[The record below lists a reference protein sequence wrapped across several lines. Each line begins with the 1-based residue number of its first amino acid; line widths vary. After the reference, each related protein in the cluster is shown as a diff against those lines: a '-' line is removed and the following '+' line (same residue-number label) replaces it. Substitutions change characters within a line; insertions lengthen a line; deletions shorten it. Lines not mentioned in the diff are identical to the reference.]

1 MVGVDGTTKNA
12 LDGFERRW
20 PDDVDCTLSV
30 VESLKSKGV
39 WDLSQNMYEKFQL

>member
-30 VESLKSKGV
+30 VESTKEQRRVGFEPKYV
-39 WDLSQNMYEKFQL
+39 